1 MQIKDISSL
10 YMTDLIQSMQTDIW
24 KYYHYEGELVKKFQH
39 AHMSVRPD
47 ENRITLEDLKE
58 LVSALISGK
67 NEETS
72 GFAFNILE
80 AAITSIIRNGD
91 YGGQLILSEVPDFPL
106 NVIFILF
113 APINEICSEEPSYWV
128 KGYEESLFW
137 AIVNYK
143 IQTERPENLITT
155 LKECFSLNILLSHV
169 NDTVYLRKRWMDALE
184 RNHVGACVSYPDVLL
199 AAHIIWDLYS
209 NRESRRLFFTDRIFI
224 EVNRVQETKS
234 IRDFIAFIEKKIPN
248 AEYYITNFECG
259 IIDLIRNDNPDI
271 LKDSMEEFCTDKM
284 SNNSNS
290 FDCILELINAAFGN
304 VKITTH
310 MSSGK
315 GGGYYEMIHEKILD
329 IWDQV
334 RHQFVDTHTEPS
346 SVFLD
351 RGLIWANNQLCKD
364 QEDPMTSLK
373 DIPAFFSDSTEESD
387 SSSEVSGAMEAF
399 HKDSPKMNAAGKKI
413 YKAFRTYKSA
423 EEKVDSQLTK
433 AAKAAGKMVIGDTRK
448 EVIEGKHYTVLGVLK
463 RAMGTVALFS
473 TGKIKAIIAL
483 VVRHA
488 LRKKSTESEK
498 RKVIMELQT
507 EIDMITEKIE
517 DARGDNNREAKYAMM
532 RTKKDLENALKR
544 VQYGME
550 ADTKTIQG
558 AKNALNNAR

>member
-1 MQIKDISSL
+1 MHMKDISKL
-10 YMTDLIQSMQTDIW
+10 YMTDLVQYIRSDIW
-24 KYYHYEGELVKKFQH
+24 QCYHNEGELISRFQH
-39 AHMSVRPD
+39 AHMAVKPD
-47 ENRITLEDLKE
+47 ENRMTLEDLKN
-58 LVSALISGK
+58 LTDALILERSI
-67 NEETS
+67 ETS

-91 YGGQLILSEVPDFPL
+91 YGGQLILSDVPDFPL

-113 APINEICSEEPSYWV
+113 APISEICSEEPSYWV

-143 IQTERPENLITT
+143 IQTERPENLVTT
-155 LKECFSLNILLSHV
+155 MKECFSLNILLSHM
-169 NDTVYLRKRWMDALE
+169 NDIAYLKERWYDALS
-184 RNHVGACVSYPDVLL
+184 RNHIGACVTYHDVLL
-199 AAHIIWDLYS
+199 VAHIIWDLYS
-209 NRESRRLFFTDRIFI
+209 NRESRKLFFEERIFMEATRI
-224 EVNRVQETKS
+224 YNVAPTRRA
-234 IRDFIAFIEKKIPN
+234 IHIIEKKLPN
-248 AEYYITNFECG
+248 AEYYLSNIECG
-259 IIDLIRNDNPDI
+259 IIELIRNDNPDI
-271 LKDSMEEFCTDKM
+271 LKDAMEEFGIDTM
-284 SNNSNS
+284 NNNTNS
-290 FDCILELINAAFGN
+290 LNCIQTLIKAALDN
-304 VKITTH
+304 VTSLNH
-310 MSSGK
+310 VVLGK
-315 GGGYYEMIHEKILD
+315 GDGYREVLCEKIFD
-329 IWDQV
+329 IWDQIS
-334 RHQFVDTHTEPS
+334 HKFLDNHTEPS
-346 SVFLD
+346 HVFLD
-351 RGLIWANNQLCKD
+351 KSLIWANKQLGED
-364 QEDPMTSLK
+364 QEDPIALLK
-373 DIPAFFSDSTEESD
+373 DIPGFFSDSEEESSLD
-387 SSSEVSGAMEAF
+387 PEVSDAMEAL

-433 AAKAAGKMVIGDTRK
+433 AAKSVGKMVIGDTRK
-448 EVIEGKHYTVLGVLK
+448 EVIEGKKYTVLGVLK

-558 AKNALNNAR
+558 AKNALDNAR